1 MISAGLTRWRCPV
14 LRASTT
20 LDVLGRRST
29 TYTNVGTIIVDAR
42 ENPPSETSMGAGV
55 ANVSSFELRTRWPN
69 IARVTMTTADR
80 IQFRNRILRIE
91 GIRNLEQR
99 NRVAV
104 IDTVE
109 VA

>member
-1 MISAGLTRWRCPV
+1 
-14 LRASTT
+14 
-20 LDVLGRRST
+20 
-29 TYTNVGTIIVDAR
+29 
-42 ENPPSETSMGAGV
+42 
-55 ANVSSFELRTRWPN
+55 
-69 IARVTMTTADR
+69 MTTADR

>member
-14 LRASTT
+14 LRASTNV
-20 LDVLGRRST
+20 DVLGRRVN
-29 TYTNVGTIIVDAR
+29 TYTNVGQIIVDAR
-42 ENPPSETSMGAGV
+42 ENPPNESAMGAGV
-55 ANVSSFELRTRWPN
+55 ANVSTFELRTRWPN
-69 IARVTMTTADR
+69 IARLSITTADR
-80 IQFRNRILRIE
+80 IQFRNRVLRIE

-104 IDTVE
+104 IDTAE